1 MKLLDML
8 ASQNLHDQCPRLKVC
23 AKTNNS
29 KNAQNPQK
37 TATIGTLSLVFRVS
51 RAPII
56 KMWCLSQQ
64 LDKILLPK
72 KISRRNIEKS
82 PRYSQKTSKIM
93 DILYTTPPIMITWQ
107 ASRADTVL
115 KIVLKVVQED
125 FGNKRSSW
133 LHLPFF
139 SRNYFRLGGVVPS
152 PPQMLLTVKT
162 AKRFIPCVIWTHI
175 APLHFVQ
182 WQQNFFLITKK
193 EDVV

>member
-93 DILYTTPPIMITWQ
+93 DILYTTPPIMVMWQ
-107 ASRADTVL
+107 RLPELIKFWKLFKKLS
-115 KIVLKVVQED
+115 
-125 FGNKRSSW
+125 KR
-133 LHLPFF
+133 
-139 SRNYFRLGGVVPS
+139 
-152 PPQMLLTVKT
+152 
-162 AKRFIPCVIWTHI
+162 I
-175 APLHFVQ
+175 
-182 WQQNFFLITKK
+182 LITLAKNHIDCICSFFH
-193 EDVV
+193 EFLFHHDSIDH